1 MMNSDASVKGV
12 SRVEDNNKTQNVPLA
27 ASQEP
32 VKEDQSTSALS
43 NGWKYWKKRQGSA
56 EHANRKMS
64 SIDPLAI
71 PDAVSQRPANIPP
84 VRSEPAMNSNAPPSI
99 KDNNEQLHIN
109 TSQHEEL
116 QPTQVGWSKWLNPMN
131 YIPEQAFNFP
141 VHHLPSTGSQHLS
154 DSQSTHS
161 SLTSA
166 TPTDSGW
173 FGWVWGPKKQSDE
186 ALSHDLISSI
196 ELKKNLKEAKKAIQS
211 PDSVWAWYQNHY
223 NDRIDGELSVLD
235 TKTETSPV
243 ELTKYPG
250 NLKKNEGDK
259 AVVVPD
265 FKECFREITTKTKI
279 RIATQLY
286 YNYPTEEHLYIKKNV
301 HKPLIR
307 YVLVVSVVGNLK
319 GAKSTI
325 SAKSLSSLA
334 VESVKDWYS
343 NKETSFDYQ
352 VESISLEAAKMS
364 EESSEDLFKLLI
376 NWREDFKKIDHLYIV
391 GYNNSVPLAAKLLD
405 ILIARNH
412 FENARKFGLLSLDGL
427 VPGPYLEEADTPNIS
442 YCTDFNET
450 LTDLIENHNVKM
462 SIVGTQN
469 NIPGSLAIHLR
480 HPNIFRSLYIPTAS
494 YDNEFEIRLFQILL
508 MAHNLGHS
516 STRLLI
522 QLNKYFTS
530 QANILEDLNTQFYA
544 NAAQN
549 SLSTTTLIHGK
560 KVTQDIVKDSI
571 LDNEYNL
578 IWTLH
583 AFIDDFKKIK
593 NINAHSRVVEFI
605 EAYKRWD
612 PQSKSLKELKFMLEV
627 LRVDDYSN
635 ALLRR

>member
-1 MMNSDASVKGV
+1 MMNSEASIK
-12 SRVEDNNKTQNVPLA
+12 SASQAEENSKNLSELPD

-32 VKEDQSTSALS
+32 VKEDPSNLALS

-71 PDAVSQRPANIPP
+71 PDAVSQRSIAPVRPDPTTSNIP
-84 VRSEPAMNSNAPPSI
+84 SSI
-99 KDNNEQLHIN
+99 KSDYQHII
-109 TSQHEEL
+109 TPQQQQSL
-116 QPTQVGWSKWLNPMN
+116 QQNGWSKWFNPMN

-141 VHHLPSTGSQHLS
+141 SHQLPSSGSQHHS

-161 SLTSA
+161 SLTS
-166 TPTDSGW
+166 TPADNGW

-211 PDSVWAWYQNHY
+211 PASVWAWYQNHY

-250 NLKKNEGDK
+250 NLKNDDGDNG
-259 AVVVPD
+259 VVVPN

-286 YNYPTEEHLYIKKNV
+286 YNYPTEKHLYIKKNI

-307 YVLVVSVVGNLK
+307 YVLVISVVGSLK
-319 GAKSTI
+319 GAKSTV

-334 VESVKDWYS
+334 VDSVKSWYAD
-343 NKETSFDYQ
+343 KETSFDYQ

-405 ILIARNH
+405 ILITRNH

-427 VPGPYLEEADTPNIS
+427 VPGPYLEEADIPNIS

-450 LTDLIENHNVKM
+450 LTDLIERHNVKL
-462 SIVGTQN
+462 SILGSLN

-480 HPNIFRSLYIPTAS
+480 HPNIFRSLYIPKATYA
-494 YDNEFEIRLFQILL
+494 NEFEIHLFQILL

-522 QLNKYFTS
+522 QFNKYFTS
-530 QANILEDLNTQFYA
+530 QTSILDDLSAGFFT

-549 SLSTTTLIHGK
+549 SLSTTTLMHGK
-560 KVTQDIVKDSI
+560 KVTEDLVKDST

-593 NINAHSRVVEFI
+593 NINAHMRVVEFI
-605 EAYKRWD
+605 ESYKKWD

-627 LRVDDYSN
+627 LRIEDYSN